1 MNVRYAPRYLRAF
14 DNLSVDGQEAVVDA
28 VQTFADCV
36 AQGRHPPA
44 SLGLRPF
51 RGSRSRFWEFRS
63 TLADRVLFT
72 WETGGIALHLV
83 GSHDELRRFA
93 REN

>member
-14 DNLSVDGQEAVVDA
+14 DNLSADRQQAVVDA
-28 VQTFADCV
+28 VRIFTDCV
-36 AQGRHPPA
+36 AQKRQPPA
-44 SLGLRPF
+44 SLGLKPF

-72 WETGGIALHLV
+72 WESGGIALHLV
-83 GSHDELRRFA
+83 GSHDELRLFA